1 MIEQTTLTAE
11 DVAGLLRIA
20 KNTVYELVKRGEL
33 NHYKVGRKMRFT
45 RTDVDKYISD
55 SRRGTGQEPRPEKVP
70 GPAGAPGE
78 QGFIICGQDSILDV
92 LTGHLGRRTLP
103 ERHSALRSYIGSYK
117 GLTALY
123 HGEVQ
128 AATAHLWDG
137 DSGLYNTPFVRRL
150 LPGVPA
156 VIVHLTGRVQGFYV
170 ASGNPKGIKGWED
183 LQRTDL
189 VLVNREKG
197 AGSRVLL
204 DERLRLMGVRTRSL
218 PGYDREEPSHLS
230 VAGTVGRG
238 EADFGVGDSKAA
250 RQVDGVDFIP
260 LQNEQYDLVVKKED
274 FDLPVVKAILDILQ
288 SSEFRAQ
295 FQSMPGYDIKGM
307 GDVVAET

>member
-1 MIEQTTLTAE
+1 MSEQTTLTAE

-45 RTDVDKYISD
+45 RTDVDQYISD
-55 SRRGTGQEPRPEKVP
+55 SRRGPVQEARPDK
-70 GPAGAPGE
+70 APSSAPSQAE
-78 QGFIICGQDSILDV
+78 PGFIICGQDSILDV
-92 LTGHLGRRTLP
+92 LTGHLGRRMVPDRPT
-103 ERHSALRSYIGSYK
+103 ALRSYIGSYK

-123 HGEVQ
+123 NGEVH

-150 LPGVPA
+150 LPGIPA
-156 VIVHLTGRVQGFYV
+156 AIIHLTGRIQGFYV
-170 ASGNPKGIKGWED
+170 ASGNPKGLSGWDD
-183 LQRTDL
+183 LKRSDL
-189 VLVNREKG
+189 TLINREKG

-204 DERLRLMGVRTRSL
+204 DERLRLMGVRSRSL
-218 PGYDREEPSHLS
+218 PGYDREELSHLS
-230 VAGTVGRG
+230 VAGSVGRG
-238 EADFGVGDSKAA
+238 EGDYGVGDFKAA

-274 FDLPVVKAILDILQ
+274 FDLPIVRAIVEILK
-288 SSEFRAQ
+288 SPEFRAQ
-295 FQSMPGYDIKGM
+295 FQYMPGYDIRGM